1 MKTIWFCALTL
12 LWLVTATGSIAEEP
26 ERHPDDLLSEG
37 ALQVDSRLL
46 PNSKIVPGQKLA
58 LELEIATTRWFTG
71 GTRINLPEVPGLV
84 ILQTESFASNA
95 TEQRNG
101 ESWVVQRWTVDIYP
115 QREGTFAVPPIAL
128 TVQVNDALAGNIG
141 GVISAPGVRF
151 SAEVPAEL
159 EQAQQWVAAPSFD
172 VSQAFD
178 RDLTTLAV
186 GDAIEREVRFQASDV
201 MAMMLP
207 SFEAEDLSGLKA
219 YPLPPE
225 LKDSNNRG
233 EMIASRVE
241 RISYIAQQPGS
252 YTLPAVEYLWWDTR
266 DNSLA
271 LLSLP
276 AVAIEVT
283 GAASQVTTGRPAINW
298 PLLAAGLA
306 GLLILMLILWLTR
319 RWLRSLPWQWLL
331 DPVARTVKVL
341 RSLRQPVLPARLN
354 PDSSAAD

>member
-1 MKTIWFCALTL
+1 MKRSWFCALTL
-12 LWLVTATGSIAEEP
+12 LWLTAAGSIAEEP
-26 ERHPDDLLSEG
+26 QRQPADLLSEG
-37 ALQVDSRLL
+37 DLQVNSRLV
-46 PNSKIVPGQKLA
+46 PDNKIVPGQKLA
-58 LELEIATTRWFTG
+58 LELEVATTRWFAG

-115 QREGTFAVPPIAL
+115 QREGAFVVPPVAL
-128 TVQVNDALAGNIG
+128 MVQVNDALAGTIS
-141 GVISAPGVRF
+141 GVIRAPGVRF
-151 SAEVPAEL
+151 KAEVPAEL
-159 EQAQQWVAAPSFD
+159 ARAQQWVAAPSFG
-172 VSQAFD
+172 VSQTFD
-178 RDLTTLAV
+178 RDLQALAV
-186 GDAIEREVRFQASDV
+186 GDAIEREIRFEASDV

-207 SFEAEDLSGLKA
+207 GFDAEDLSGLKA

-252 YTLPAVEYLWWDTR
+252 YTLPAVEFLWWDTR

-276 AVAIEVT
+276 AVDIQVSG
-283 GAASQVTTGRPAINW
+283 GANQDAGGPPINW
-298 PLLAAGLA
+298 PILAAGFA
-306 GLLILMLILWLTR
+306 GLLILVLVLWLTR
-319 RWLRSLPWQWLL
+319 RWLRTLPWQWVL
-331 DPVARTVKVL
+331 DPVAKAVNVL
-341 RSLRQPVLPARLN
+341 RSLRQPVLPTRLN

>member
-1 MKTIWFCALTL
+1 MKTTWFCALTL
-12 LWLVTATGSIAEEP
+12 LWLTATGSIAEEP

-46 PNSKIVPGQKLA
+46 PDGKIVPGQKLA

-71 GTRINLPEVPGLV
+71 GTRIKLPEVPGLV

-115 QREGTFAVPPIAL
+115 QREGTFAIPPIAL
-128 TVQVNDALAGNIG
+128 TVQVNDDLAGNIS
-141 GVISAPGVRF
+141 GVIRAPGVRF
-151 SAEVPAEL
+151 RAEVPVEL
-159 EQAQQWVAAPSFD
+159 AQAQQWVAAPDFV

-178 RDLTTLAV
+178 RDLTALAV
-186 GDAIEREVRFQASDV
+186 GDAIEREVRLEATDV

-233 EMIASRVE
+233 EMMASRVE

-276 AVAIEVT
+276 AVAIEVG
-283 GAASQVTTGRPAINW
+283 GAANQATTGRLPINW
-298 PLLAAGLA
+298 PILAAGIA
-306 GLLILMLILWLTR
+306 GLLVLILILWLAR
-319 RWLRSLPWQWLL
+319 HWLRTLPWQWLL
-331 DPVARTVKVL
+331 EPMARTVKVL
-341 RSLRQPVLPARLN
+341 RSLRHPVLPTRLN